1 MPSRIAKRDG
11 RCEVWRDFLFMGN
24 LEKIARDGQV
34 FFCFGGMDLVGG
46 YCLGGSLEVW
56 MRMLMRMRE
65 KLVTHE
71 VCLYFSWLF
80 SFRFHEK
87 MRESEGDRD
96 LGGG

>member
-1 MPSRIAKRDG
+1 
-11 RCEVWRDFLFMGN
+11 MG
-24 LEKIARDGQV
+24 GH
-34 FFCFGGMDLVGG
+34 
-46 YCLGGSLEVW
+46 CLGGSLEVW

-96 LGGG
+96 LGEG